1 MKFRIQF
8 VTDIGKML
16 IKIISRNITSNAR
29 MFIFITYNFFYLW
42 PHTLRIISAKDV
54 HITKIS
60 IVFVP
65 WWHSLRYFSVPCN
78 SAIILGRCCCIALAC
93 TLSRWYISLIISWV
107 IHGLYRFLSRK
118 LFVRAYLSHI
128 SVYDNLHWSYD
139 ISSSSWEPLR
149 MSHGIKSCSKIFASK
164 FFISRNLTVSWSTV
178 GDFVSLNSIWVWMGK
193 IVTHCIFENCTLAM
207 EFWVRR

>member
-1 MKFRIQF
+1 MKRKVWILFETFQNKSCDKSWNLEFSSLPILA
-8 VTDIGKML
+8 KCWL
-16 IKIISRNITSNAR
+16 KSLAEISQVMRECLFLSRT
-29 MFIFITYNFFYLW
+29 NFFYLW
-42 PHTLRIISAKDV
+42 PHTLRIISAKDI

-107 IHGLYRFLSRK
+107 IHGLHRFLSRK

-128 SVYDNLHWSYD
+128 SVYDNFHWSYD

-164 FFISRNLTVSWSTV
+164 FFISPNLTVSWSTV
-178 GDFVSLNSIWVWMGK
+178 GDFVSLNSIWV
-193 IVTHCIFENCTLAM
+193 
-207 EFWVRR
+207 